1 AVWSIFANKCR
12 CCVNQ
17 NLRENFEVRNIWVRT
32 HGKFEA
38 VSHEKALFLILSC
51 FWGSECLA
59 SRVRSQPNELRDPY
73 WPRFRGHDRDFGE
86 DPSKCSIQA
95 ASSAAPSLKHYK
107 SI

>member
-1 AVWSIFANKCR
+1 MPEKRCVRAVWPIFANKCR

-51 FWGSECLA
+51 FWGV
-59 SRVRSQPNELRDPY
+59 RV
-73 WPRFRGHDRDFGE
+73 FG
-86 DPSKCSIQA
+86 K
-95 ASSAAPSLKHYK
+95 SSSLPAK
-107 SI
+107 